1 MQAKHQV
8 YLGLGSNLEGPEEQ
22 ILQTIEHLNRDLN
35 VSNVKHS
42 NMVFSPP
49 MGGPE
54 QPNYVNSV
62 CSFQTNCSPNEVLD
76 LIRDLEQ
83 KQGRKRD
90 LHWGPRTIDIDILLF
105 DDLIICNHELQIP
118 HPGIHEREFV
128 LVPLLELNKSLID
141 PISGYPYSKLLEIL
155 LTKQPSI
162 LLESPCKS

>member
-8 YLGLGSNLEGPEEQ
+8 YLGLGSNLEEPETQ
-22 ILQTIEHLNRDLN
+22 ILQTVKTLSDNANLN
-35 VSNVKHS
+35 NVKHS

-62 CSFQTNCSPNEVLD
+62 CTFETDYSPQEVLG
-76 LIRDLEQ
+76 LIRTIEQ
-83 KQGRKRD
+83 EQGRKRD
-90 LHWGPRTIDIDILLF
+90 IHWGPRTIDLDILLY
-105 DDLIICNHELQIP
+105 DKQIICSHELQIP

-128 LVPLLELNKSLID
+128 LAPLIELNPSLID
-141 PISGYPYSKLLEIL
+141 PISGFSYSKLLSLL

-162 LLESPCKS
+162 LLDPPCKS